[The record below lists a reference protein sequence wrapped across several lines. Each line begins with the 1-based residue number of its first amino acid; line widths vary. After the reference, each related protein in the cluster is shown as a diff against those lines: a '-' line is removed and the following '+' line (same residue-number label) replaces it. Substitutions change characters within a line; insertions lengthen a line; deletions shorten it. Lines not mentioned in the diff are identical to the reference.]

1 MRKGGERRKIVEKRG
16 RKSLWRKRRRDPQPA
31 TSLHKTHSPG

>member
-1 MRKGGERRKIVEKRG
+1 MRKGGERRKIVEKG